1 MGKTKTV
8 VLYVTKGSPVLYGG
22 NEYVVISVSDLDKVL
37 AKNLE
42 TGKPELLPIHNLLP
56 LEPKEASDTEN
67 EVADLELVSEHDWSI
82 ARARLEMITPLLG
95 RPAWGSALADQI
107 AERNGVS
114 RATIYNWV
122 QLYRNTGLLSALLPY
137 KPAGGRGKSRLKDAD
152 MEEDLATVIDLYYA
166 GQRYS
171 IAETYEELCLLRQG
185 KKIPHLNTLRKRIQ
199 WRNEREI
206 FEKRYGAK
214 RASELYDPILGKIQD
229 ADWPLAVVQV
239 DHTLLP
245 VIIVDD
251 ESRQSIRRA
260 WVTFAI
266 DVYSRVV
273 LGMYLSLD
281 APSAMSAGLCI
292 SHAILPKEKWLA
304 DRKFDVDWP
313 CWGVMGTL
321 HMDNAREFRGDMLKV
336 ACQEYQIDINLRPV
350 KKPHYG
356 AHIER
361 LMGTVSQK
369 LKRVPGATFSGP
381 NEKGVYDAEGNAI
394 MTLDELE
401 AWLMTFLAKYH
412 HDVHS
417 GIGMPPL
424 AKYREGL
431 LGTKTRPGRGL
442 PARRLDEEKVRIDF
456 MPFFERT
463 VQDYGVLI
471 DDVYYFSDVLRPWIN
486 VFDPDNPKEKR
497 QFRFRR
503 DPRDIS
509 KLYFFDPHTRRYCAI
524 PYRDLGHPPISIWE
538 LRAAKA
544 AAKND
549 GLKNIDEA
557 AIFRYAAKLRQ
568 LEDMAAE
575 KSKVA
580 RRQVQ
585 RRKHHEQAR
594 KRQVK
599 ELPTVSKPEPAVV
612 SSPPKLP
619 GIDFTKIKVFTDEH

>member
-1 MGKTKTV
+1 MGRAKTV
-8 VLYVTKGSPVLYGG
+8 VLYVTKGSLVLYGG
-22 NEYVVISVSDLDKVL
+22 KEYVVVSVNDLDKVL
-37 AKNLE
+37 AKNLD
-42 TGKPELLPIHNLLP
+42 TGKPELLPIQHLTPADPEDKTEWNG
-56 LEPKEASDTEN
+56 DTT
-67 EVADLELVSEHDWSI
+67 DLESVSEHDWSV
-82 ARARLEMITPLLG
+82 ARARLEIITPLLV
-95 RPAWGSALADQI
+95 RRSRGSAAADKI
-107 AERNGVS
+107 AEENGVS
-114 RATIYNWV
+114 RATIYNWTS
-122 QLYRNTGLLSALLPY
+122 LYRNTGLLSVLLPY
-137 KPAGGRGKSRLKDAD
+137 KPAGGRGKGRIKDSAIEELLKH
-152 MEEDLATVIDLYYA
+152 VIDVFYE

-171 IAETYEELCLLRQG
+171 LAETYEELCLLCG
-185 KKIPHLNTLRKRIQ
+185 DKKPPHLNTLRKRVQ
-199 WRNEREI
+199 WRSEREI
-206 FEKRYGAK
+206 VEKRYGAK
-214 RASELYDPILGKIQD
+214 KASELYDPILGKIQD
-229 ADWPLAVVQV
+229 ADWPLALVQV

-304 DRKFDVDWP
+304 DRKLEAEWP

-369 LKRVPGATFSGP
+369 LKRVPGTTFSGP
-381 NEKGVYDAEGNAI
+381 GEKGIYDSEGNAI

-401 AWLMTFLAKYH
+401 AWLVTFLAKYH

-424 AKYREGL
+424 KKYREGL
-431 LGTKTRPGRGL
+431 LGTKSKPGRGL

-456 MPFFERT
+456 MPFQERT

-471 DDVYYFSDVLRPWIN
+471 DDVYYFADVLRPWIN
-486 VFDPDNPKEKR
+486 SYDPDNPKEKR
-497 QFRFRR
+497 LFRFRR

-509 KLYFFDPHTRRYCAI
+509 KLYFHDPDTKRYCVI

-549 GLKNIDEA
+549 GLKDVDEA

-568 LEDMAAE
+568 IEDQAAE

-580 RRQVQ
+580 RRQKQ
-585 RRKHHEQAR
+585 RRKNHEQAR

-599 ELPTVSKPEPAVV
+599 ELPTVSKPEPVV
-612 SSPPKLP
+612 APSPPKLP
-619 GIDFTKIKVFTDEH
+619 GINPAKIKAFDDEY